1 MVLILSL
8 VLSTLAN
15 SSPKENSIL
24 YRDDGLILKM
34 NENRQKTD
42 RIRKKLVKIFKEIGF
57 NIEI

>member
-1 MVLILSL
+1 MFLILSL

-15 SSPKENSIL
+15 SSRKENSIL
-24 YRDDGLILKM
+24 YRDDDLILKI

-42 RIRKKLVKIFKEIGF
+42 RIRKKVVKIFKEIGF

>member
-1 MVLILSL
+1 MFLILSL

-24 YRDDGLILKM
+24 YRDDDLILKI

>member
-1 MVLILSL
+1 MFLILSL

-15 SSPKENSIL
+15 SSPKKNSIL

-42 RIRKKLVKIFKEIGF
+42 RIRKKVVKIFKEIGF

>member
-1 MVLILSL
+1 MFLILSL

-24 YRDDGLILKM
+24 YRDDDLILKI

-42 RIRKKLVKIFKEIGF
+42 RIRKKIVKIFKEIGF

>member
-1 MVLILSL
+1 MFLILSL

-24 YRDDGLILKM
+24 YRDDDLILKI

-42 RIRKKLVKIFKEIGF
+42 RIRKKVVKIFKEIGF